1 MVNINNDG
9 AIYDIIKLK
18 EGVFEINSDL
28 DCKINE
34 YKIIKKSYE
43 KKTIISVLFGCVLI
57 TSIVWVAIIEFLLAI
72 IYGYQ
77 TFRINKEIK
86 RLEGYSKINE

>member
-1 MVNINNDG
+1 MVNINNNG
-9 AIYDIIKLK
+9 VIYDIIKLK

-43 KKTIISVLFGCVLI
+43 EKTIISVLFGCVLI